1 MRGPAVAHRRAELAG
16 GLLMLGGDDWPLA
29 GLGFSEVGVGSRCG
43 RGRGR
48 NPGDPGQLSLGAGT
62 FRLARFGLGE

>member
-1 MRGPAVAHRRAELAG
+1 
-16 GLLMLGGDDWPLA
+16 MLGGDDWPLA